1 MALYLFLLHLTIL
14 VSLCTSGLGEPAC
27 PYTWSRPAHNSS
39 DMCTCGADVGG
50 IVQCDN
56 DKREVG
62 MLLSYCMTYDNTSNE
77 TVLGSC
83 PFFPI
88 DNSTNGYIA
97 LPTDIEELNRAVCH
111 HANRKGRLCGECRSG
126 YAPGPLSHDQ
136 ECVQCHI
143 SPAGRWIAFFVYQ
156 FVPVT
161 LFFFIVL
168 LFRLQVISGPLTAFI
183 FFAQVYSSPGHNK
196 LFKLLSRQ
204 APGNDPSFF
213 FAFEKVLVT
222 LYGIWNLDFARP
234 YVGNLCVGESITT
247 IESVAIDYI
256 IPFYLMLLTVLIVAV
271 VELHGRGFKPLVA
284 VWRPLMFCC
293 YKFRREWKL
302 TDSLIHT
309 IATFLLLSYTKLVV
323 VSIRILNGAFLYDVD
338 GNRVGV
344 VPYYSAQNNYFH
356 GEHAAFAILAIL
368 TLSTLVAIPPIVL
381 LLYPLRKCHVCMGVF
396 CRPRLRC
403 GLRTFVESFQGSYKD
418 GTSNRYDFR
427 YTAGWYFLLRIIV
440 AVGEVDNVFS
450 SHFGQEIVA
459 LVLLLT
465 AVGFALLQPY
475 KKYLLN
481 VVDALHFVTLSM
493 IYWLLLSDVY
503 LTLLNRGNNA
513 LGLIAFLSILPCVY
527 VVSLTAYWVCCIK
540 KLPQW
545 LYLCS
550 NGKRMGVQ
558 QSDSSVNK
566 EQEPD
571 SQTPL
576 CQPANDD
583 TFADRLANPTA
594 YDALIPARRKALS
607 CKQTSTLLVHEETQ
621 TSGRFSSI
629 EVTVTPK
636 EENVVLPWQPPT
648 SSVIEVEDSWGKERG
663 VIECEVKVI

>member
-1 MALYLFLLHLTIL
+1 MFKQSALAELDSIL
-14 VSLCTSGLGEPAC
+14 AELATS
-27 PYTWSRPAHNSS
+27 SK
-39 DMCTCGADVGG
+39 VG
-50 IVQCDN
+50 
-56 DKREVG
+56 
-62 MLLSYCMTYDNTSNE
+62 
-77 TVLGSC
+77 
-83 PFFPI
+83 I
-88 DNSTNGYIA
+88 D
-97 LPTDIEELNRAVCH
+97 EEL
-111 HANRKGRLCGECRSG
+111 
-126 YAPGPLSHDQ
+126 P
-136 ECVQCHI
+136 
-143 SPAGRWIAFFVYQ
+143 
-156 FVPVT
+156 
-161 LFFFIVL
+161 
-168 LFRLQVISGPLTAFI
+168 
-183 FFAQVYSSPGHNK
+183 
-196 LFKLLSRQ
+196 FK
-204 APGNDPSFF
+204 
-213 FAFEKVLVT
+213 
-222 LYGIWNLDFARP
+222 
-234 YVGNLCVGESITT
+234 
-247 IESVAIDYI
+247 
-256 IPFYLMLLTVLIVAV
+256 
-271 VELHGRGFKPLVA
+271 
-284 VWRPLMFCC
+284 
-293 YKFRREWKL
+293 
-302 TDSLIHT
+302 SL
-309 IATFLLLSYTKLVV
+309 
-323 VSIRILNGAFLYDVD
+323 
-338 GNRVGV
+338 
-344 VPYYSAQNNYFH
+344 
-356 GEHAAFAILAIL
+356 
-368 TLSTLVAIPPIVL
+368 
-381 LLYPLRKCHVCMGVF
+381 
-396 CRPRLRC
+396 
-403 GLRTFVESFQGSYKD
+403 
-418 GTSNRYDFR
+418 
-427 YTAGWYFLLRIIV
+427 
-440 AVGEVDNVFS
+440 
-450 SHFGQEIVA
+450 
-459 LVLLLT
+459 
-465 AVGFALLQPY
+465 ALLQPY

-607 CKQTSTLLVHEETQ
+607 HKQTSTLLVHEETQ